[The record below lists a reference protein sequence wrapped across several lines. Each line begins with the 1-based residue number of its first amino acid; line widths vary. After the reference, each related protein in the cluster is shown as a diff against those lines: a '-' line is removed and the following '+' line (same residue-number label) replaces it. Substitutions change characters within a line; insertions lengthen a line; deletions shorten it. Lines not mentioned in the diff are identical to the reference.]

1 VVAIPFSSFSP
12 SPSSSIGSQAQS
24 NSWVCV
30 SASVLV
36 RCWYSLS
43 GDSHTRLPTG
53 FCSHF
58 QMAILTLSLLGLL
71 YYHLLPHHSWQT
83 AKRKSMFYE
92 HIRIFILSVLYG
104 AQPNR
109 CCVSES
115 LPCSSIPATLT
126 ERLGNPNARGTRYL
140 HDRTNWTRRS
150 ESTVT
155 SDGLYNLNTQESALL
170 PPLHTILGSLSSLP
184 TLDP

>member
-1 VVAIPFSSFSP
+1 
-12 SPSSSIGSQAQS
+12 
-24 NSWVCV
+24 
-30 SASVLV
+30 
-36 RCWYSLS
+36 
-43 GDSHTRLPTG
+43 
-53 FCSHF
+53 
-58 QMAILTLSLLGLL
+58 
-71 YYHLLPHHSWQT
+71 
-83 AKRKSMFYE
+83 MFYE